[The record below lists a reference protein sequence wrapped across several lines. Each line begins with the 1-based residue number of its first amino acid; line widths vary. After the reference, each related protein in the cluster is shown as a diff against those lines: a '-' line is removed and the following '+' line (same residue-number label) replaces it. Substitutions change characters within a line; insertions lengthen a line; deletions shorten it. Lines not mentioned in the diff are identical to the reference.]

1 MEINIFGVDYEIKE
15 QTKNENPK
23 LEGYSGLCENYSKE
37 IFIVTGYENDKM
49 TVNNVEDFKAAI
61 LRHEIFHAIFH
72 ECGLTDYN
80 EDERLVEFLAQ
91 QYPKIE
97 KIMQEAQQKFGMQ

>member
-1 MEINIFGVDYEIKE
+1 MKVNVFGVDYEIKQ
-15 QTKNENPK
+15 QTVEENPK

-37 IFIVTGYENDKM
+37 IIIVTGYENKKF
-49 TVNNVEDFKAAI
+49 TVSNVDSFKEAV

-72 ECGLTDYN
+72 ECGLTNYN
-80 EDERLVEFLAQ
+80 EDENLIEFLAQ

-97 KIMQEAQQKFGMQ
+97 KIMKEAKKQFEGR